1 MLDLLTYTSLIA
13 GGLLVLLLL
22 MSILGGLDL
31 DLDVG
36 TDTDTESGSGLGIIK
51 SILTFLSVGCWVIKI
66 LLVNEKNVW
75 FAVVIG
81 IVAGIVALMFLSYL
95 LKLLLKNEENV
106 NWEMDDS
113 LFQQGEV
120 YLKIPEGGSGLVNV
134 NIKGATRELKAKS
147 RDNIEIKTGDRI
159 RVVGVEEEFVLV
171 ERETS

>member
-51 SILTFLSVGCWVIKI
+51 SLLTFLSVGCWVIKI
-66 LLVNEKNVW
+66 LLTNEKNVW

-81 IVAGIVALMFLSYL
+81 IAAGLIALLLLSYL
-95 LKLLLKNEENV
+95 LKLLLRNEENV
-106 NWEMDDS
+106 NWELDDS

-120 YLKIPEGGSGLVNV
+120 YLKIPKNGSGLVNV

-147 RDNIEIKTGDRI
+147 RDRVEIKTGDRI
-159 RVVGVEEEFVLV
+159 RVVAVEEEFVLV